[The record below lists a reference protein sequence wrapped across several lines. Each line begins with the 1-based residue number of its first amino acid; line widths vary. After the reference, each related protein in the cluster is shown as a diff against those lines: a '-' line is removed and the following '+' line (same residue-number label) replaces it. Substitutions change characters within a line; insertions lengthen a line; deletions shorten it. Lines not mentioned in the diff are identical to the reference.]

1 MAQKSPQR
9 HPNELI
15 ELTTAFYSLVD
26 ATAARRAE
34 VEERNGVSHPGRAR
48 PRLLTLTGRGGRTG
62 IVWLPVLL
70 TDSVRVAFVDR
81 RGVTLVPSSPRRGRH
96 ACVAQYGLKGEKRA
110 KTKRRAPSLF
120 LFSLF

>member
-48 PRLLTLTGRGGRTG
+48 PPAPAYPDGEGREDGDC
-62 IVWLPVLL
+62 L
-70 TDSVRVAFVDR
+70 VAGSTHR
-81 RGVTLVPSSPRRGRH
+81 
-96 ACVAQYGLKGEKRA
+96 
-110 KTKRRAPSLF
+110 
-120 LFSLF
+120 